1 MVAEEEDPTSIKETG
16 RGVLHIIDLANIY
29 SCSFIATE
37 DIGEVFEDG
46 SFTVLGRLDASA
58 RRGCSLLVV

>member
-1 MVAEEEDPTSIKETG
+1 VAEEEDPTAIKEIG
-16 RGVLHIIDLANIY
+16 RGVLHIIDLTNIY
-29 SCSFIATE
+29 SCSFIVTE